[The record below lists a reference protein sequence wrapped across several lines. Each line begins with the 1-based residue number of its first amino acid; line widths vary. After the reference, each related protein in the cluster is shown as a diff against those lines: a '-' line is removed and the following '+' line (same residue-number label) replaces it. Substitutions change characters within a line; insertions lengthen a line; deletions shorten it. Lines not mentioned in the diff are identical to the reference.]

1 MIDAYEGILTNKRAA
16 EKDLL
21 NAQRFLEHEQNRAP

>member
-1 MIDAYEGILTNKRAA
+1 MIDAYESVFTYKRAA

-21 NAQRFLEHEQNRAP
+21 NAQRFVEHE

>member
-1 MIDAYEGILTNKRAA
+1 MIDAYESVLTYKRAA

-21 NAQRFLEHEQNRAP
+21 NAQRFVEHE